1 MIKKMATSTLQVCEA
16 AHCKKI
22 RLLHTDY
29 YYHNNGC
36 VEIKCREDPTNQ
48 DAQKSPLTAEDDYPI
63 FVFCFCNQ
71 CKVLVVNKVEVPPQ
85 MLEMSFYKLLEQFFY
100 NQTITCFGH

>member
-1 MIKKMATSTLQVCEA
+1 MCGGKPQKQLVKFYDEETDISLYQMIKKMATSTLHVCEA

-36 VEIKCREDPTNQ
+36 VEIKCREEPTNS
-48 DAQKSPLTAEDDYPI
+48 DVQKSPLTVEDDYPI

-71 CKVLVVNKVEVPPQ
+71 CKALVVNKVEVPP
-85 MLEMSFYKLLEQFFY
+85 
-100 NQTITCFGH
+100 